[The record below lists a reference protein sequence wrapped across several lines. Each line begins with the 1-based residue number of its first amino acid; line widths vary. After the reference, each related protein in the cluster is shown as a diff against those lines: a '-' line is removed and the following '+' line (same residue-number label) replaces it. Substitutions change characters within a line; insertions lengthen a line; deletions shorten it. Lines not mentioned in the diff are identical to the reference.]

1 MFDINSFSSK
11 LIGGGARP
19 TLFSVDLGTKFNTSL
34 NAISAFLVEA
44 TSMPGSNIAPI
55 QLPYM
60 GRKMNVAGDRT
71 FDTWQVRVIN
81 DEDFKIRHA
90 MEDWMNRINSLEGNL
105 MNTGNQTADPA
116 TYKHDASVKQY
127 GKSSSDKVLREYK
140 YFNMFPIAISPI
152 ELDWNATD
160 EVERF
165 TVDFAYDYYTV
176 INDKPLS

>member
-1 MFDINSFSSK
+1 MTFKINDFSSK

-19 TLFSVDLGTKFNTSL
+19 TLFNVDLGTKFDPGL
-34 NAISAFLVEA
+34 NAIAAFMVEA
-44 TSMPGSNIAPI
+44 SSLPGSNIAPI

-71 FDTWQVRVIN
+71 FDTWSVRVIN

-105 MNTGNQTADPA
+105 MDTNQTADPA
-116 TYKHDASVKQY
+116 SYKFDASVKQY
-127 GKSSSDKVLREYK
+127 GKSSETKILREYK
-140 YFNMFPIAISPI
+140 FFNLFPIAISAI
-152 ELDWNATD
+152 DLDWNATD

-165 TVDFAYDYYTV
+165 SVDFAYDYYTIV
-176 INDKPLS
+176 NDKPLS